1 MTDSFTFSEDFTNVN
16 NHVRSNW
23 EMGRHAAKNVEK
35 RLNELVALVHKEEPE
50 WSINKI
56 AQQIWVAN
64 EDLEGFTTKTIYNNL
79 DESNRMLL
87 DHSKQNRNR
96 NKFPEESVVTLQH
109 KVIEDSSSPTTTRTL
124 PTAYQIKDADS
135 QEFEKDL
142 PEPQQ
147 EIEDLLEQ
155 EEPVTFDKD
164 FVNRLVEENAVLRE
178 PYETEY
184 DFELPNG
191 EIFPFIIRS
200 YPDLD
205 KRTAKLSPNKAKK

>member
-1 MTDSFTFSEDFTNVN
+1 
-16 NHVRSNW
+16 
-23 EMGRHAAKNVEK
+23 MGRHAAKNVEK

-109 KVIEDSSSPTTTRTL
+109 KVIEDSSSPL
-124 PTAYQIKDADS
+124 PQELYQLLIKS
-135 QEFEKDL
+135 KML
-142 PEPQQ
+142 
-147 EIEDLLEQ
+147 IL
-155 EEPVTFDKD
+155 K
-164 FVNRLVEENAVLRE
+164 NLRKI
-178 PYETEY
+178 YQ
-184 DFELPNG
+184 NHN
-191 EIFPFIIRS
+191 
-200 YPDLD
+200 
-205 KRTAKLSPNKAKK
+205 KKLKICWSRKNL